1 MEKLWITILM
11 NGVTV
16 SMTYS
21 RRNPAIYYFTDKIV
35 ESNRPNKK
43 IFKGVKGN
51 SLPTSKFSIEWVLC
65 RTLVFVKFAR
75 YNYIVGMK

>member
-1 MEKLWITILM
+1 MEKLWITILT

-21 RRNPAIYYFTDKIV
+21 RRNPAIYYFTDKII
-35 ESNRPNKK
+35 ESNRPSKK

-51 SLPTSKFSIEWVLC
+51 ALPTSKIFDRVGFSVELLYSSNLRDTIIL
-65 RTLVFVKFAR
+65 
-75 YNYIVGMK
+75 